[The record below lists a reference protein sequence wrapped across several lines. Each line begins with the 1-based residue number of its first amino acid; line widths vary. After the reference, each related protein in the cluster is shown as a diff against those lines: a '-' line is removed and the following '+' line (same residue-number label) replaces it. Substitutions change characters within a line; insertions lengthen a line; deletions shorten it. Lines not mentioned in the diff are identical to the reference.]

1 MDDFWTGILRFAETT
16 TTQVGERLLVDF
28 GQVQAT
34 AKADGSLVT
43 RADQWADQVIRE
55 AIAATFPTHG
65 VLTEELTHTF
75 PDQDWCWIVDPLDGT
90 TNFARGIP
98 IWGISLGLLYQ
109 GIPVCGYVTLPPLR
123 QTFYGFW
130 PGDTGLDLTPA
141 AYLNHQAIRCHP
153 DRAGADPLLNTSTHF
168 FNVCTRSTA
177 VLGPGFPCKVRM
189 LGVASYNLL
198 LVAAGVALGG
208 MEATP
213 KIWDIAGVWPIA
225 QAAGAVWV
233 PLHRD
238 RLFPLKP
245 GHDYGQRAYPTLLV
259 SHPSFVSLFT
269 PFVQPLSQDE
279 VSGPAGTTGTTS
291 TASS

>member
-16 TTQVGERLLVDF
+16 TTQVGAQLLADF

-34 AKADGSLVT
+34 EKADGSLVT
-43 RADQWADQVIRE
+43 RADQWADQAIRT
-55 AIAATFPTHG
+55 AIAAMFPTHG
-65 VLTEELTHTF
+65 VLTEELAHTF

-109 GIPVCGYVTLPPLR
+109 GTPVFGYVVLPPLR

-130 PGDTGLDLTPA
+130 PGDSGLNLTPA
-141 AYLNHQAIRCHP
+141 AYRNHQAIRSHP
-153 DRAGADPLLNTSTHF
+153 DHAGEDPRFNTRTHF

-208 MEATP
+208 VEATP

-233 PLHRD
+233 PLPAD
-238 RLFPLKP
+238 RLFPLSP
-245 GHDYGQRAYPTLLV
+245 GQDYGQRAYPTLLV
-259 SHPSFVSLFT
+259 SHPGLVSVFL
-269 PFVQPLSQDE
+269 PFMQSLGQGDNSSAEATGDNN
-279 VSGPAGTTGTTS
+279 PA
-291 TASS
+291 